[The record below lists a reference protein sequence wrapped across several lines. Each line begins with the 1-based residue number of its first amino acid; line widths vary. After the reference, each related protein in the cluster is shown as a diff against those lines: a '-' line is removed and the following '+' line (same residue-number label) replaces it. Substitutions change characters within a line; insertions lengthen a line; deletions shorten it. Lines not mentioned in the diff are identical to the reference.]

1 LARGANEPISAG
13 MSRALECDPNLRG
26 RRTSPRSLR
35 VSSKQA
41 SRNDRDFTY
50 TGGKSTETGRPNDDA
65 DARFGGQK
73 RSSCK
78 PARTPLF
85 PHNGHAAITSACRF
99 RAISGL
105 MRRNQSASARKG
117 GRSLRGVRYPGIPC
131 NRSGSQIVSGLR
143 TTEREAPLQPQR
155 PWKPSGRQSRRGM
168 PRRANASSRRSAKS
182 SSSCDGNSPYALTPQ
197 RCAVHDGGTA
207 AFAGGNCWPPRG
219 ALRKCRPVSGASH
232 GKVVGVSTR
241 SPMQK

>member
-1 LARGANEPISAG
+1 

-117 GRSLRGVRYPGIPC
+117 GRSLRGVRYPGIPS
-131 NRSGSQIVSGLR
+131 NRSGLQMDQVCER
-143 TTEREAPLQPQR
+143 HEREAPLQPQR
-155 PWKPSGRQSRRGM
+155 PQKPSGRQSRRGM
-168 PRRANASSRRSAKS
+168 PRRA
-182 SSSCDGNSPYALTPQ
+182 SSCDGNSPYALTPQ